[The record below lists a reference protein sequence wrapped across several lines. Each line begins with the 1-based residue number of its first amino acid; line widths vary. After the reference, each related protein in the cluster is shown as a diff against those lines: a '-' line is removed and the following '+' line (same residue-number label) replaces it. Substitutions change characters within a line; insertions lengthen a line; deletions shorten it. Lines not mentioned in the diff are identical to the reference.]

1 MEYSNKI
8 LQKPL
13 QAKKPMTPSNG
24 KQVEKPNK
32 IRNASAEEKILY
44 GLQTKDHSLQ
54 PSTLDIICKS
64 KDYVKIKVFSESN
77 ATSVLPEKKSSV
89 ILPRV
94 SISSVANKECCY
106 DINVD
111 QNSSQEECQ
120 DPVPDII
127 CNKNSDAKQLLNARC
142 LKVILHKWYENGVS
156 TAPSKSVEVCLCS
169 SLNGL
174 PIDRV
179 KESASEAAIDS
190 ESKGKR
196 TNSVVPILEKMGIKP
211 GTKPAK
217 KLVPVLKK
225 IDEIDASKKKKEN
238 CAALVTPMK
247 TTRDRNAALSGGKV
261 SGGDDSSNIFED
273 DEIMLPDTLCESSIE
288 NTQRKRVCSGSKENI
303 QCKRIKISDEIKKEN
318 TCTVSKKEENLLGK
332 IKLMIREQM
341 EILNTDFFNHKLEGL
356 SGRVEQAQ
364 CWKKHEELA
373 ITFLKKVSK
382 LERRINTVIAFQ
394 KKVLSKMVAHQ
405 TRLPSAD
412 SQNTILNQPG
422 SSASF
427 LNTINTQQSCS
438 SKLLLSSHA
447 GFTSACVSEDASSDE
462 VILISVEGQNSATAN
477 NSDIPN
483 NQISTQAEMSA
494 TAQSKIKER
503 KLEVIDLTEDEKHN
517 SSKGKTEKD
526 QKSVSHEGNSKPA
539 CLSSACLKLPAETSN
554 EAPKQFPHLPSLPR
568 IPPCPELTE
577 EFRDTVPP
585 QKPELKVAQVQNPK
599 GIALSWTIKEM
610 DPKCAPL
617 DSYHLYLFHENLR
630 NTSASRWKKIGK
642 IRALPLPM
650 ACSLSQFTI
659 PKTYYFAIQSKDICG
674 RYGPFCDIQSITLS
688 L

>member
-1 MEYSNKI
+1 MESSNKTS
-8 LQKPL
+8 QKPL
-13 QAKKPMTPSNG
+13 RSKKPMTPSNG
-24 KQVEKPNK
+24 KQVKMPDK
-32 IRNASAEEKILY
+32 IKNASAEEKILW

-77 ATSVLPEKKSSV
+77 ASSVLPEKKPSV

-94 SISSVANKECCY
+94 SISSVASQECCY
-106 DINVD
+106 DVSVD
-111 QNSSQEECQ
+111 PDISQEECQ
-120 DPVPDII
+120 DPMPGII
-127 CNKNSDAKQLLNARC
+127 CNRNSDAKQLLNAGC
-142 LKVILHKWYENGVS
+142 LKVVFHKWYENAVNI
-156 TAPSKSVEVCLCS
+156 APSKSVEVCLCS
-169 SLNGL
+169 SLNEL
-174 PIDRV
+174 PIDEL
-179 KESASEAAIDS
+179 KESAAEAAVDDD
-190 ESKGKR
+190 SKGKR
-196 TNSVVPILEKMGIKP
+196 TNSVLPILEKMGIKP

-225 IDEIDASKKKKEN
+225 IDEIDASKKKTEN
-238 CAALVTPMK
+238 CAVLVTPMK
-247 TTRDRNAALSGGKV
+247 TTGNRNTALSRGKV
-261 SGGDDSSNIFED
+261 SGGDDSPDISED
-273 DEIMLPDTLCESSIE
+273 DEIMLPDALCESDIE

-303 QCKRIKISDEIKKEN
+303 QCKRVKISDENKKEN
-318 TCTVSKKEENLLGK
+318 ICTMSKKEENLLGK
-332 IKLMIREQM
+332 LKLVIRERM
-341 EILNTDFFNHKLEGL
+341 EILNSDFFNRKLEGL
-356 SGRVEQAQ
+356 SGRIERAQ

-394 KKVLSKMVAHQ
+394 KKVLSKMVVNQA
-405 TRLPSAD
+405 RLPSAD
-412 SQNTILNQPG
+412 SQNIILNQLG

-427 LNTINTQQSCS
+427 ANAINAQERCS
-438 SKLLLSSHA
+438 NEFLLSSHTD
-447 GFTSACVSEDASSDE
+447 FTSCVSEDASSDE

-483 NQISTQAEMSA
+483 NRVSTRAEKSA
-494 TAQSKIKER
+494 TAQSEIR
-503 KLEVIDLTEDEKHN
+503 QLEVIDLTEEEKHN

-526 QKSVSHEGNSKPA
+526 QKSVSHERSSKPV
-539 CLSSACLKLPAETSN
+539 CFSSAHLALTAETSD
-554 EAPKQFPHLPSLPR
+554 EAPKQFPHLPPLPR
-568 IPPCPELTE
+568 IPPCPELAE

-599 GIALSWTIKEM
+599 GIGLSWTLKEI

-617 DSYHLYLFHENLR
+617 DSYHLYLFRENPR

-659 PKTYYFAIQSKDICG
+659 PETYYFAIQSKDVCG